1 MNDDYEDE
9 ETLDLFDDW
18 DDEDF
23 ETKEEGHEIEE
34 EIYIKEQKAGEKDRE
49 ALLSKLEKQIFDIKE
64 LDI

>member
-23 ETKEEGHEIEE
+23 EAEEEGHEIEE